1 MDVQNVFAKVYMWMF
16 IGLTVTFITGY
27 VVSVNE
33 NMVYNIFA
41 NGWYY
46 FFALAEFVT
55 VIVMSARIRK
65 MSYMGSVI
73 GFLFYALLTGIT
85 LSIFLVA
92 YEVESIV
99 FVFGITALLFAVFA
113 VIGYF
118 TKIDLTKISS
128 ILLMALVG
136 LLIATLISLVVNSS
150 TFDLVLVIIGLLVF
164 IIFIAFDIQRI
175 KRWMYMIDDPNKL
188 AIFGALE
195 LYLDFINIFIRLLGL
210 FGHKKD

>member
-1 MDVQNVFAKVYMWMF
+1 
-16 IGLTVTFITGY
+16 
-27 VVSVNE
+27 
-33 NMVYNIFA
+33 
-41 NGWYY
+41 
-46 FFALAEFVT
+46 
-55 VIVMSARIRK
+55 
-65 MSYMGSVI
+65 MGSVI

-128 ILLMALVG
+128 ILIMALVG